1 MEYKLNYG
9 KKFDEIKPVSC
20 TGVGRVYSH
29 IKNCKTATDALEKL
43 RESSSEFRK
52 SMSSGT
58 IDEVK
63 IIRHGVIENHYKW

>member
-1 MEYKLNYG
+1 MENNHNYA
-9 KKFDEIKPVSC
+9 KKFYEITTVSS
-20 TGVGRVYSH
+20 TGVVRVYSN
-29 IKNCKTATDALEKL
+29 IINCRTTTDALEKL

-63 IIRHGVIENHYKW
+63 IIRHGAIENHYKW